1 MKPTGWENNSGPSS
15 SSHDPPGTGPNQ
27 IALAIPEVYVPSSLR
42 RQGSVTRLEPT
53 RSHMTSTYVYD
64 SDQSRRPIVTELTNI
79 WVYRGLLR
87 LLVTRDLTVRYKR
100 STLGVWWTL
109 LNPLLTMSV
118 FWVVFSQVF
127 RFEIPGVPFVVYLLS
142 GIVFITFFAQG
153 VIATGSSIVNSASV
167 LSKVYVPAE
176 VFSVAAAV
184 AALVNFTISLL
195 PLLVIQLFTG
205 VGIPWTVILVP
216 IPAFFLL
223 LLVAGLGLLVA
234 SAAVF
239 FYDVLDLTAVGVQLI
254 SYLTPTFYPITM
266 IPDHFRWIIQA
277 NPLYSYLTV
286 FRGFVYEGAFAPT
299 WNFVMMIASAIV
311 VLLLGVWVF
320 TRSWKNLVVVL

>member
-1 MKPTGWENNSGPSS
+1 
-15 SSHDPPGTGPNQ
+15 
-27 IALAIPEVYVPSSLR
+27 
-42 RQGSVTRLEPT
+42 
-53 RSHMTSTYVYD
+53 MTSTYVYD
-64 SDQSRRPIVTELTNI
+64 SDQPRRPIATELTNL
-79 WVYRGLLR
+79 WAYRGLLK

-118 FWVVFSQVF
+118 LWIVFSQFF
-127 RFEIPGVPFVVYLLS
+127 RFDVPGNVPYIVYLLS
-142 GIVFITFFAQG
+142 GILLITFFSQG

-176 VFSVAAAV
+176 VFSVAASV
-184 AALVNFTISLL
+184 AALVNFTISLI
-195 PLLVIQLFTG
+195 PLLAIQLIVG
-205 VGIPWTVILVP
+205 VGIPWTVLLVP

-234 SAAVF
+234 SAAVY
-239 FYDVLDLTAVGVQLI
+239 FYDVLDLTAVLTQLVG
-254 SYLTPTFYPITM
+254 YLTPTFYPIS
-266 IPDHFRWIIQA
+266 IVPERFLPLIYA
-277 NPLYSYLTV
+277 NPLYSYLAI
-286 FRGFVYEGAFAPT
+286 FRGFMYEGVFAPT
-299 WNFVMMIASAIV
+299 WTFVMMIGSAVI